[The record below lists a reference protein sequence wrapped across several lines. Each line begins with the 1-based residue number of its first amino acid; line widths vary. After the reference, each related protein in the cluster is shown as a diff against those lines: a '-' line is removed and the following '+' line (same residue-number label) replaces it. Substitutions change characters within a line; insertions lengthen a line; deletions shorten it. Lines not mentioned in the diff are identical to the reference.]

1 MSKCFPCGQ
10 YLINIDGSRKLLE
23 LFHPKWNLIKG
34 DSKPDVVLHLEEA
47 KSVSSEKADK
57 EWIVTEDKGLTQ
69 VVHCLNGKPVFGL
82 RYEGS
87 VKDISVLIKD
97 TLSHH
102 VRIGI
107 QFGIML
113 GLYRHCVGFHGVT
126 ILCGEE
132 IIILSAASGTG
143 KTTLAKL
150 LEKHCDAIVI
160 NGDFALLKPTEEGL
174 VFEPTPFCGS
184 SGRALNHRLKVN
196 RVVFLGQAKENVWR
210 ELDGREAMMGFMGN
224 AFIPY
229 WNVEMEKTVQDN
241 ILKCI
246 SKVRLN
252 RFDFAPTQ
260 EAAETFFK
268 NIEHETI

>member
-1 MSKCFPCGQ
+1 MVKCFSCGQ
-10 YLINIDGSRKLLE
+10 YLIDIDGSEKLLE
-23 LFHPKWNLIKG
+23 HFQPEWNLITG
-34 DSKPDVVLHLEEA
+34 YTKPDVILHLEEA
-47 KSVSSEKADK
+47 KSISSEKADH
-57 EWIVTEDKGLTQ
+57 EWIITEDKGLIQ
-69 VVHCLNGKPVFGL
+69 AVHCLNGKPVFGL
-82 RYEGS
+82 RYEYPER
-87 VKDISVLIKD
+87 DISVLFKD
-97 TLSHH
+97 TVGHH

-113 GLYRHCVGFHGVT
+113 GLYRQCVGFHGVT

-132 IIILSAASGTG
+132 IIILSAPSGTG

-150 LEKHCDAIVI
+150 LEKHCDAIMI
-160 NGDFALLKPTEEGL
+160 NGDFALLRPTEEGL

-196 RVVFLGQAKENVWR
+196 RVIFLGQAKENVWR
-210 ELDGREAMMGFMGN
+210 ELDGREAMMKFMGN

-229 WNVEMEKTVQDN
+229 WNTEMEKTVQDN

-246 SKVRLN
+246 SKVKLN
-252 RFDFAPTQ
+252 GFDFAPTQ
-260 EAAETFFK
+260 EAAETFYK